1 MDEIG
6 DLALIVHSSDS
17 YLPVQDQIP
26 SVIVQWPTYE
36 RERRLLWQS
45 KVNVTMQMFF
55 RAETRKVDGFGRN
68 EMRRVC
74 LVC

>member
-36 RERRLLWQS
+36 RGRKEIAVAVKGKRNNA
-45 KVNVTMQMFF
+45 NVLQ
-55 RAETRKVDGFGRN
+55 G
-68 EMRRVC
+68 
-74 LVC
+74 